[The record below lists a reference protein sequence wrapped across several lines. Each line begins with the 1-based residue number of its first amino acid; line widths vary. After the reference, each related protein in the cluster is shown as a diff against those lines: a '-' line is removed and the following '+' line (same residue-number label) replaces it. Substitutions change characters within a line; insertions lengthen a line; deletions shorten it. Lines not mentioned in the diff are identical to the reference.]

1 MMQRDKLKQHDIKP
15 IFLSLMSTIKYVL
28 VPFLSLGSSTARLN
42 PKLST
47 SPIARKINL
56 VGQTKLIIRRDLQ
69 RYQIMHIRIQRRIK
83 YCSQIILI
91 INPQFI
97 GSRQTHRKKSYI
109 EQISKK
115 IEENFVLRSKER
127 EEAIQLITMDPK
139 VCGKLLT
146 HHRRGYGVD
155 VEALRDRI
163 PLRQIAGKGPYMGS
177 HGYRRLQWW
186 KSGFV
191 APLDVFRV

>member
-1 MMQRDKLKQHDIKP
+1 MMQRDKIKKYDINP
-15 IFLSLMSTIKYVL
+15 FFLSTMATIQYVSF
-28 VPFLSLGSSTARLN
+28 PFLSLGSSNARLN

-56 VGQTKLIIRRDLQ
+56 VGQTKLIIPRDLQ
-69 RYQIMHIRIQRRIK
+69 RYQIIHIRIQRRTK

-109 EQISKK
+109 KQISTR
-115 IEENFVLRSKER
+115 EGENMVLRSKKR

-146 HHRRGYGVD
+146 THRRGYGVD
-155 VEALRDRI
+155 VQA
-163 PLRQIAGKGPYMGS
+163 
-177 HGYRRLQWW
+177 
-186 KSGFV
+186 
-191 APLDVFRV
+191 

>member
-1 MMQRDKLKQHDIKP
+1 MQYDKKP
-15 IFLSLMSTIKYVL
+15 HLVILDGNNTICPL
-28 VPFLSLGSSTARLN
+28 LPLLSLGKDTARLN
-42 PKLST
+42 PKIST
-47 SPIARKINL
+47 SPIARKISL
-56 VGQTKLIIRRDLQ
+56 VGQTKPIIRRDLQ

-97 GSRQTHRKKSYI
+97 GSQQTHRKKNYI
-109 EQISKK
+109 EQISKR

-127 EEAIQLITMDPK
+127 EEAIWLITMDPK
-139 VCGKLLT
+139 VLGKLLT

-155 VEALRDRI
+155 VEDLRDQC
-163 PLRQIAGKGPYMGS
+163 PLRRSAGKGPKMGS
-177 HGYRRLQWW
+177 HGYRRLRQW

>member
-1 MMQRDKLKQHDIKP
+1 MMQRDKLKQYDINP
-15 IFLSLMSTIKYVL
+15 IFLSSMATIQYVSFPL
-28 VPFLSLGSSTARLN
+28 LSLGSSNARLN

-47 SPIARKINL
+47 SPIARKVNL
-56 VGQTKLIIRRDLQ
+56 VGQTKLIIRYLQ

-83 YCSQIILI
+83 YCSQINFI

-97 GSRQTHRKKSYI
+97 GSRQTHHKKSYI

-115 IEENFVLRSKER
+115 IEENFVLRFKER

-155 VEALRDRI
+155 VEALRD
-163 PLRQIAGKGPYMGS
+163 
-177 HGYRRLQWW
+177 
-186 KSGFV
+186 
-191 APLDVFRV
+191 

>member
-1 MMQRDKLKQHDIKP
+1 MQYDINP
-15 IFLSLMSTIKYVL
+15 IFLSSIATIQYVSFPL
-28 VPFLSLGSSTARLN
+28 LSLGSSTARLN

-56 VGQTKLIIRRDLQ
+56 VGQTKLIIQRDLQ
-69 RYQIMHIRIQRRIK
+69 RYQIMLIRIQRRIK
-83 YCSQIILI
+83 HCSQIILI

-97 GSRQTHRKKSYI
+97 GSRQTHRKKYYI
-109 EQISKK
+109 EQISKN
-115 IEENFVLRSKER
+115 IEENFVLRTKER

-155 VEALRDRI
+155 VEALRDRF
-163 PLRQIAGKGPYMGS
+163 PLRQTAGKGPKMGS
-177 HGYRRLQWW
+177 HGYRRLRWW
-186 KSGFV
+186 KQGFV
-191 APLDVFRV
+191 VLLDFSGYMSIYR

>member
-1 MMQRDKLKQHDIKP
+1 MMQRDKLKQYDINP
-15 IFLSLMSTIKYVL
+15 IFLSSMATIQYVSF
-28 VPFLSLGSSTARLN
+28 PFLSLGSSNARLN

-69 RYQIMHIRIQRRIK
+69 RYQIIHIRIQRIIK

-97 GSRQTHRKKSYI
+97 GSRQTHRKKNYI
-109 EQISKK
+109 EQISKR

-155 VEALRDRI
+155 VEALRD
-163 PLRQIAGKGPYMGS
+163 
-177 HGYRRLQWW
+177 
-186 KSGFV
+186 
-191 APLDVFRV
+191 